1 MVDGRPATVADPRGA
16 EVTSLLHMTAEPPAA
31 APGRYP
37 RRPDPEPIGTDDRR
51 TVLVGTIAWLV
62 AGLALIPYAGRLIDT
77 GRGWWFL
84 TCAAGVG
91 LGLVG
96 LEVVRRQHRKPPSV
110 RPTLPGTAG

>member
-1 MVDGRPATVADPRGA
+1 MTDRRAT
-16 EVTSLLHMTAEPPAA
+16 EVTNLLRVIAEPPTE
-31 APGRYP
+31 P
-37 RRPDPEPIGTDDRR
+37 RRSIPRRTDPEPLRTDDRR
-51 TVLVGTIAWLV
+51 TVLVGILAWAV
-62 AGLALIPYAGRLIDT
+62 TGLALLPFAGALFGS

>member
-1 MVDGRPATVADPRGA
+1 MTDRRAIEVTTLLRVSADPPS
-16 EVTSLLHMTAEPPAA
+16 E
-31 APGRYP
+31 P
-37 RRPDPEPIGTDDRR
+37 RRRSSRRTDPEPLRTDDRR
-51 TVLVGTIAWLV
+51 TVLIGILAWAV
-62 AGLALIPYAGRLIDT
+62 AGLALLPFAGALFGS

-110 RPTLPGTAG
+110 RPTLPGTPG